1 MVNSFCKLC
10 GVTVRGFNAPD
21 DVWKQIEPHIKYG
34 HVVCYN
40 CFCDLCEVVGVETAW
55 RLYHP
60 MVMQSPTSDPE
71 NKRSQ
76 PSD

>member
-1 MVNSFCKLC
+1 MRRFFVVNSFCKLC
-10 GVTVRGFNAPD
+10 GVVVRDFNAPD

-60 MVMQSPTSDPE
+60 MVVE
-71 NKRSQ
+71 NNGSWPQ
-76 PSD
+76 N